1 MTPQENRQSDHGIVA
16 PADFS
21 AAWWCRN
28 PHAQTLWPYVF
39 RTGPQ
44 PTFRRQR
51 FQLPDGDYLD
61 LDWAGDDSGPIS
73 VLLHGL
79 EGSSHSHYI
88 RRTTNAL
95 LQHKFRVVV
104 MHFRGCSGVPN
115 ALPRSYHSGDTGDI
129 ATVVQTLC
137 IQQPQTRLVAIGFSL
152 GANVL
157 LKWLGETRKIN
168 PLTAAVAVSTP
179 FELHHAADR
188 MEQGL
193 SKLYQWQ
200 LVGALRRSTAQK
212 FRHMPCPVDLTNLSK
227 LKTFRQFDG
236 QITAPLHGFTDAE
249 DYYQRCSSRPFLR
262 HICVPT
268 LILHARDDPLMTL
281 EVVPSASE
289 LSPSIRLELS
299 DRGGHAGFVS
309 GVIPGRSR
317 YWLDKRIPEY
327 LSSHISNS
335 G

>member
-1 MTPQENRQSDHGIVA
+1 MLPHKHRRSVHGIVA
-16 PADFS
+16 RSDFS

-39 RTGPQ
+39 RMRPQ
-44 PTFRRQR
+44 PNFRRQR
-51 FQLPDGDYLD
+51 LQLPDGDYLD
-61 LDWAGDDSGPIS
+61 LDWAGENSGPIS
-73 VLLHGL
+73 LLLHGL
-79 EGSSHSHYI
+79 EGSSDSHYI
-88 RRTTNAL
+88 RGTTNAL
-95 LQHKFRVVV
+95 LRHKFRVVV

-115 ALPRSYHSGDTGDI
+115 VLARSYHSGDTGDI
-129 ATVVQTLC
+129 ATVVQSLRA
-137 IQQPQTRLVAIGFSL
+137 QQPQTRLVAVGFSL

-157 LKWLGETRKIN
+157 LKWLGETREIN

-193 SKLYQWQ
+193 SKLYQWH
-200 LVGALRRSTAQK
+200 LVGTLRSTVLK
-212 FRHMPCPVDLTNLSK
+212 FRHMPCPMDLTNLSE

-249 DYYQRCSSRPFLR
+249 DYYQRCSSRPFLC
-262 HICVPT
+262 HIRVPT
-268 LILHARDDPLMTL
+268 LILHANDDPLMNKS
-281 EVVPSASE
+281 VVPNATE

-309 GVIPGRSR
+309 GAIPGYSR
-317 YWLDKRIPEY
+317 YWLDKRISTY
-327 LSSHISNS
+327 LSSYI
-335 G
+335 